1 MFGIPIEG
9 TANIFCDSKLVVT
22 SSTIPDS
29 TLKKK
34 HNAIA
39 YHRVQEAVAAE
50 TLWIAHVHS
59 KSNNADLLTKPV
71 LGPELRNTVNKIY
84 ISNFSTDKL
93 ITEHIIL

>member
-50 TLWIAHVHS
+50 TL
-59 KSNNADLLTKPV
+59 
-71 LGPELRNTVNKIY
+71 
-84 ISNFSTDKL
+84 
-93 ITEHIIL
+93 